1 MKAFNRPIQ
10 RAGSRGYAWETFSFG
25 YYILTLLLCQRDLL
39 MKLTGPWTSGQ
50 RHRRDAPEPAQ
61 EQNNV
66 ETPHQVMLPA
76 QEQSAAPAI
85 IPEQGRVGMSA
96 EQQTADDPNHSSSP
110 EPADPVRTPQQ
121 QAGMTRGKAILLMM
135 ALFILLWQGINNG
148 MAQFIGPQGWA
159 YVLGSSG
166 NSNSNLLRDAAQ
178 QTSLAAKRAAAGQHV
193 HITPE
198 AYIDRI
204 IARMTLEQKLGQMMI
219 VQFLGAS
226 YSLPI
231 STMISQYNVG
241 AVLLY
246 TTNGNIVN
254 KAQLKGL
261 IQQMKSYSAIPLA
274 VAIDQEGGVV
284 NRLASLDGPRPSE
297 AQIGATNNPLRAKAA
312 GIQDA
317 QDLASYGF
325 NLNLA
330 PVVDV
335 NRVYNPQLYTRTY
348 GDNPAI
354 VTSMAGAYLQGLQQ
368 SGKVLGALKHFPGL
382 GDVSI
387 DPHVGVPDLRA
398 SRSDLEQIDWAP
410 YRALIKQG
418 LVHAVLVT
426 HELVAAVD
434 PTQPSTLSSKLVTG
448 ILRDEL
454 GFQGVIITDSLTME
468 GITAY
473 YPEDQAAALAVEAG
487 CDLLMG
493 ASSPEDVA
501 AMISGI
507 QQAMSEG
514 KISQQRIDDSVHR
527 ILMMK
532 YEMGLLPL
540 PKAGISPGA

>member
-1 MKAFNRPIQ
+1 
-10 RAGSRGYAWETFSFG
+10 
-25 YYILTLLLCQRDLL
+25 
-39 MKLTGPWTSGQ
+39 MKLTCLWSSGL
-50 RHRRDAPEPAQ
+50 RRYRDEPEATQ
-61 EQNNV
+61 EQNGV
-66 ETPHQVMLPA
+66 ETPRQPELLITEQEAQPA
-76 QEQSAAPAI
+76 LT
-85 IPEQGRVGMSA
+85 PEQDSA
-96 EQQTADDPNHSSSP
+96 ETPIERQAVDSVNHSSST
-110 EPADPVRTPQQ
+110 EPARAPQQ
-121 QAGMTRGKAILLMM
+121 QAGMTRVKAIVLMM
-135 ALFILLWQGINNG
+135 VLFILLWQSINNG

-159 YVLGSSG
+159 YVLGGPVASSA
-166 NSNSNLLRDAAQ
+166 SNPLTDAGLQ
-178 QTSLAAKRAAAGQHV
+178 PGRTSARGLAGQSA
-193 HITPE
+193 HITPQE
-198 AYIDRI
+198 YIDRI
-204 IARMTLEQKLGQMMI
+204 IQSMTLDQKLGQMMI

-246 TTNGNIVN
+246 TTNGNIVS

-261 IQQMKSYSAIPLA
+261 IQQMKHNSAIPLVVA
-274 VAIDQEGGVV
+274 VDQEGGVV
-284 NRLASLDGPRPSE
+284 DRLAKLDGPRPSE
-297 AQIGATNNPLRAKAA
+297 AQIGATNNPARARAA

-335 NRVYNPQLYTRTY
+335 DRVYNPQLYTRTY
-348 GDNPAI
+348 SDNPAI
-354 VTSMAGAYLQGLQQ
+354 VTSMAAAYLRGLQQ
-368 SGKVLGALKHFPGL
+368 SGKVIGALKHFPGL

-387 DPHVGVPDLRA
+387 DPHVGVPDLKA

-410 YRALIKQG
+410 YRTLIRQG

-434 PTQPSTLSSKLVTG
+434 PAQPSTLSSKLVTG
-448 ILRDEL
+448 ILRNEL

-473 YPEDQAAALAVEAG
+473 YLEDQAAALAVEAG

-493 ASSPEDVA
+493 ASSPEDVG

-507 QQAMSEG
+507 KQAMSEG
-514 KISQQRIDDSVHR
+514 KISQQRIDASVRR

-532 YEMGLLPL
+532 YAMGLLPI
-540 PKAGISPGA
+540 PEQ